1 MKHTSGDERERR
13 SSRQQTNQSSTVVF
27 VTADELE
34 RRRTFA
40 AEIDRIQRRLG
51 PVELSAV
58 ELIDYPVYD
67 IDPNEFSFTRD
78 EHERRKALAEEADR
92 MRAAFGPLGFSAVDL
107 IREARDGS
115 DAALY

>member
-1 MKHTSGDERERR
+1 M
-13 SSRQQTNQSSTVVF
+13 
-27 VTADELE
+27 
-34 RRRTFA
+34 
-40 AEIDRIQRRLG
+40 
-51 PVELSAV
+51 
-58 ELIDYPVYD
+58 IDYPVYD